1 MRALQY
7 REIGRAPEVVDVP
20 DPTVGPGQVLLRVTA
35 AGACHS
41 DAYITSRTAEQYVFG
56 PLPLTLG
63 HECAG
68 VVADVG
74 TGVDQVSVGEPVLVY
89 APWGCGSCRNC
100 ARGKKNYCLRPG
112 GARPPGIAGPG
123 AMAEYLLVDDQRHLV
138 PLGDLDPVAHVAL
151 TDAGLTPYH
160 AVKRSLP
167 RLGAG
172 SVAVVIGVGGLGHVA
187 VQVIRA
193 LSGAVVVAL
202 DVTEEKLELARQV
215 GAHHTL
221 LSDRG
226 AARAV
231 RELSD
236 GLGANAVF
244 DFVGAE
250 ATLALAGRVA
260 AIEGEVSIVGVGEA
274 ALPVR
279 VGSPAHDV
287 AVRAPYW
294 GSRAE
299 LLEVV
304 EMARRGQ
311 VHVEIETFSLEDAP
325 VAYERLTQG
334 RVRGRAVVLP
344 HG

>member
-1 MRALQY
+1 MKALQY
-7 REIGRAPEVVDVP
+7 REIGRPPEVVDVA

-41 DAYITSRTAEQYVFG
+41 DVFITSRPAEQYVFG

-68 VVADVG
+68 VVAEVG
-74 TGVDQVSVGEPVLVY
+74 PGVDGVAVDEAVLVY
-89 APWGCGSCRNC
+89 GPWGCGTCRNC
-100 ARGKKNYCLRPG
+100 AQGKENYCLRRG
-112 GARPPGIAGPG
+112 GPRPPGIAGPG
-123 AMAEYLLVDDQRHLV
+123 AMAEFLLVDDPRHLV

-187 VQVIRA
+187 VQVLRA
-193 LSGAVVVAL
+193 LSGAVVVAV
-202 DVTEEKLELARQV
+202 DVTEEKLELAREV

-231 RELSD
+231 RELTD
-236 GLGANAVF
+236 GLGADAVF
-244 DFVGAE
+244 DFVGGE
-250 ATLALAGRVA
+250 ATLALAARVA
-260 AIEGEVSIVGVGEA
+260 AIEAEVSIVGVGEA

-304 EMARRGQ
+304 ALARRGQ
-311 VHVEIETFSLEDAP
+311 LHVETETFSLEEAP
-325 VAYERLTQG
+325 VAYDRLTRG
-334 RVRGRAVVLP
+334 LVRGRAVVLP